1 MGKGDYDHML
11 RMLDENH
18 IMTGFGMITISEFG
32 DLYQ

>member
-18 IMTGFGMITISEFG
+18 INIGIGLITISAFG
-32 DLYQ
+32 D